1 MSSITNYI
9 QDYENLI
16 NIVNNYSDQ
25 LITAILDFY
34 DQNNNNNDNISW
46 IIDRSS
52 DYTILNNINSIRNE
66 DFDTQFDNS
75 IQLSVNRE
83 INFDYNSDFIPFNV
97 MEHIQI
103 IIDSFPI
110 NTDDCDC
117 CICMETKINPDI
129 CKLNCN
135 HTFCVGCTLENVR
148 QNYTLTS
155 CPLCR
160 TNITTII
167 VQNEEVYQKFT

>member
-1 MSSITNYI
+1 MTSITNYI
-9 QDYENLI
+9 QHYENFI
-16 NIVNNYSDQ
+16 NIDNNYSDQ
-25 LITAILDFY
+25 LITVILDFY
-34 DQNNNNNDNISW
+34 NENKDDDDISW
-46 IIDRSS
+46 SIDRSF

-97 MEHIQI
+97 IEPIEI
-103 IIDSFPI
+103 IIDSFSI
-110 NTDDCDC
+110 NNDDCDC
-117 CICMETKINPDI
+117 CICMETKINSDI

-135 HTFCVGCTLENVR
+135 HTFCADCTLENVR
-148 QNYTLTS
+148 RNYTLPS